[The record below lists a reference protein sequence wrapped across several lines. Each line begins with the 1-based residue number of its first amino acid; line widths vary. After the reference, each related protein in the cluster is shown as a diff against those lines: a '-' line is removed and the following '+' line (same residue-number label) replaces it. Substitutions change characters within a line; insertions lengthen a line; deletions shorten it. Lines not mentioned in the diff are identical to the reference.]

1 MKKNAKLILLTA
13 QVLKIVEA
21 ILIFVVGLT
30 LLINRSFDKT
40 ISIILGIVLLLTGF
54 ATLISDLIT
63 EKSALTASA
72 SVNAGTIA
80 LGILCFVSVIPLES
94 YLALLLIVLGSYIV
108 LEAILTLIFKRGVVK
123 AIIYLVIGGALL
135 VLGILFLT
143 NATAREVLCII
154 IGVIL
159 MLSALLL
166 CLDAFLD
173 LVHGLKAIDEVAK
186 KVEEQQ
192 KVVDAEQE
200 VRDAMVE

>member
-80 LGILCFVSVIPLES
+80 LGILCFVSIIPLES

>member
-1 MKKNAKLILLTA
+1 MKKNLKLILLTA

-143 NATAREVLCII
+143 NETAREVLCII

>member
-80 LGILCFVSVIPLES
+80 LGILCFVSIIPLES

-143 NATAREVLCII
+143 NETAREVLCII

-186 KVEEQQ
+186 NVEEQQ

>member
-143 NATAREVLCII
+143 NETAREVLCII

>member
-80 LGILCFVSVIPLES
+80 LGILCFVSVIPLEA

>member
-63 EKSALTASA
+63 EKSPLTASA

>member
-80 LGILCFVSVIPLES
+80 LGILCFVSIIPLES

-143 NATAREVLCII
+143 NETAREVLCII